1 MIKRKYEDFS
11 INKPKISFSNK
22 RTKIYESKYI
32 TIDMNEKMFNNYS
45 IYELSEIVNEIDILM
60 EQLNN
65 YKEKINNIISI
76 YM

>member
-45 IYELSEIVNEIDILM
+45 INELNEIVNEIDILM

>member
-45 IYELSEIVNEIDILM
+45 IDELSEIVNEIDILM

>member
-1 MIKRKYEDFS
+1 MIKRKYDDFS
-11 INKPKISFSNK
+11 INKSKNLFSNK

-45 IYELSEIVNEIDILM
+45 IDELNEIVNEIDILI

>member
-1 MIKRKYEDFS
+1 MIKRKYEDLS
-11 INKPKISFSNK
+11 INQEKKISSNK

-45 IYELSEIVNEIDILM
+45 INELNEIINEIDILM